1 MTPYT
6 SVMKRWL
13 ALAAC
18 VACAIGGGAPAPAA
32 AGTGQPLV
40 LAIRLNTEINP
51 VSASFVADSI
61 DRAKSDHAAALV
73 ILLDTPG
80 GDSTSM
86 NDIVQDELHSPV
98 PVIVYVAPTGA
109 RAASA
114 GSVIAMAS
122 DVAAMAPTTHI
133 GAATP
138 IDASGQNLGSDLR
151 RKVLND
157 AEAQM
162 RGLAVDH
169 GRNPA
174 LAQLIVRQAT
184 EYTDT
189 EALHNNLIEHVARSL
204 PVLLDQ
210 VDGTTTTYV
219 NKRIVLH
226 TAGARIEVLDMPWTL
241 QLLNILIDPNLLYL
255 LFLAGLAGIAYEVF
269 HPGVILPG
277 TLGAISLV
285 LALFGFSIV
294 PINWAGAA
302 LIVFGVGLLLL
313 EGWVTS
319 HGLIGISGVLALCAG
334 GLLLFRTPGSTV
346 GVSPLL
352 VVMIGVVLGGG
363 LAFVV
368 TKVVAARHQPVS
380 RYAAG
385 RAALLGQEAVARTP
399 LSPDGQVFVHGELW
413 RAHADERPIPAGAR
427 VIVRSV
433 EGMSLHVVP
442 ADGPSSEGAAL

>member
-1 MTPYT
+1 
-6 SVMKRWL
+6 
-13 ALAAC
+13 
-18 VACAIGGGAPAPAA
+18 VAGAGPAPATA
-32 AGTGQPLV
+32 AGDRPLV
-40 LAIRLNTEINP
+40 IAIRLNSEINP
-51 VSASFVADSI
+51 VSASFVSDSI

-86 NDIVQDELHSPV
+86 NDIVQDELRSPV
-98 PVIVYVAPTGA
+98 PVVVYVTPSGA

-114 GSVIAMAS
+114 GSVITMAS

-162 RGLAVDH
+162 RGLAIDH
-169 GRNPA
+169 GRNPR

-189 EALHNNLIEHVARSL
+189 EALHDNLIEYVARSL
-204 PVLLDQ
+204 PVLLDR
-210 VDGTTTTYV
+210 VDGTTTTYAS
-219 NKRIVLH
+219 KRLVLH
-226 TAGARIEVLDMPWTL
+226 TANARIEVLDMPWTL

-255 LFLAGLAGIAYEVF
+255 LFLAGIAGVAYEVF

-277 TLGAISLV
+277 TLGGISLV

-334 GLLLFRTPGSTV
+334 GLLLFRTPGSGV

-352 VVMIGVVLGGG
+352 VVILGVGLGGG

-368 TKVVAARHQPVS
+368 TKVVAARHQPIS
-380 RYAAG
+380 QYAAG

-399 LSPDGQVFVHGELW
+399 LAPDGQVFVHGELW
-413 RAHADERPIPAGAR
+413 RAHADDRPIPAGAR
-427 VIVRSV
+427 VIVRSID
-433 EGMSLHVVP
+433 GMSLHVVP
-442 ADGPSSEGAAL
+442 ADGPSTEGATL